1 MENYVDLLEEKDLTT
16 LLGQSFKKGV
26 ETHIV
31 DPELE
36 IVDGVKKLKFS
47 LIADNGLRFGEAYF
61 GNFHYEVLLR
71 YPNSIHGETLTI
83 KKPYGMYMMD
93 KIKQRNESG
102 DMTFTVD
109 GYASDYNAYLEQEFD
124 KEIQEVEEKHY
135 KNIIYLKDR
144 PAPSQKGE

>member
-36 IVDGVKKLKFS
+36 VVDGVKKLKFA
-47 LIADNGLRFGEAYF
+47 LIVDNALRFGEAYF
-61 GNFHYEVLLR
+61 GNFHYEILLR

-83 KKPYGMYMMD
+83 KKPYGMFMMD

-109 GYASDYNAYLEQEFD
+109 GYASDYNAYLE
-124 KEIQEVEEKHY
+124 
-135 KNIIYLKDR
+135 
-144 PAPSQKGE
+144 